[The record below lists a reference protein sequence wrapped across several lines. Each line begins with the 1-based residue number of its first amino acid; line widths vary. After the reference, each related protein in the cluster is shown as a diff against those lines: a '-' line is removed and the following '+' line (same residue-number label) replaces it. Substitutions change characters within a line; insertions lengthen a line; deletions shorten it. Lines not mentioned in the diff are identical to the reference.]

1 MGTFSRIYDF
11 TIYIGAM
18 GCGGSKEEKKSSS
31 APAVAVNDKPQPIK
45 KIRTNFSDIH
55 YDEPTS
61 ARRNTEYAPSE
72 VPESRRPTEIAEE
85 GGSPAAS
92 PAPAPVKGADGMLS
106 PGSPASPAASP
117 APEIQRSKSWWDKYT
132 EKKTGKSLSDGDYQK
147 MFGMTKEEFNL
158 KMKDKPGVCGKQ
170 SALWTGDGKWAS
182 GGGGDG

>member
-1 MGTFSRIYDF
+1 
-11 TIYIGAM
+11 M

-117 APEIQRSKSWWDKYT
+117 APGTTSDPIASV
-132 EKKTGKSLSDGDYQK
+132 GK
-147 MFGMTKEEFNL
+147 
-158 KMKDKPGVCGKQ
+158 
-170 SALWTGDGKWAS
+170 AS
-182 GGGGDG
+182 